1 MKNKSKKVKLD
12 FLHYCV
18 YVISLGGFLFGYDT
32 GVINGALAFMSRP
45 DQLNLTPTLQG
56 VVSSSLVIGAC
67 FGALGC
73 GRVADKIG
81 RRKTLRIIA
90 IVFTIAT
97 VLCAVAMNFWL
108 MSLFRFVLGLA
119 VGAASSLSPMYL
131 AEISPEN
138 LRSANVNKN
147 AIFIVLGQLCAFIV
161 NAILGNIWGHWG
173 PIWRVMVIFGAVP
186 SIILWVNSF
195 RISGSPQWLLLKH
208 RFNRAQKIFRRL
220 GFENTNQLIKSQ
232 SDQSSDQNDNE
243 FNWSIALK
251 NKKLFY
257 LLVTGIVIAL
267 IQQISGVNTV
277 MYYGTILLEKVG
289 MGESGSLYANVL
301 IGVVSVIASIF
312 GTRMIE
318 HANHHRMLIIGLLGN
333 VVFMALLGT
342 IMKSS
347 VFSQGITNALVL
359 VSLTL
364 FLANH
369 QGIVSPVTW
378 LLLAEMFPGKVKAQ
392 FMSVATATTWITN
405 FVISLIYPQLVAI
418 LGTALVFFVFA
429 MSNGLSIVLASL
441 FVNSKK
447 MAKAYD
453 TASLS

>member
-1 MKNKSKKVKLD
+1 MKTKSKKVKLN

-73 GRVADKIG
+73 GRVADSIG

-90 IVFTIAT
+90 VVFTITT
-97 VLCAVAMNFWL
+97 VLCAVAMNFWF

-173 PIWRVMVIFGAVP
+173 PIWRVMVISGAIP

-208 RFNRAQKIFRRL
+208 RFNRARKIFRRL

-232 SDQSSDQNDNE
+232 GKQSDDE
-243 FNWSIALK
+243 FNWSTALK
-251 NKKLFY
+251 NKNLFY
-257 LLVTGIVIAL
+257 LLLTGIVIAL

-312 GTRMIE
+312 GTRLIE
-318 HANHHRMLIIGLLGN
+318 HTNHHRILVIGLIGN
-333 VVFMALLGT
+333 VVFMSLLGT
-342 IMKSS
+342 IMKSNI
-347 VFSQGITNALVL
+347 FSQGVTNTLVL
-359 VSLTL
+359 VSLML

-378 LLLAEMFPGKVKAQ
+378 LLLAEMFPGNVKAQ

-405 FVISLIYPQLVAI
+405 FIISLIYPQLVAI

-429 MSNGLSIVLASL
+429 MSNGLSILLASL

-447 MAKAYD
+447 MSKAYD
-453 TASLS
+453 AASLS